1 VAHRW
6 LRIRVELV
14 AGHGDSLLP
23 APGRVMLV
31 PPTATFADFA
41 LGVDIAFGRWDVT
54 PSRSFRSAPA
64 GRHERR
70 RATQG
75 PGEIALQSLVRDGV
89 SRGSTFEYLFDDD
102 EKWLHECL
110 VEGFVPRSET
120 QGRPQV
126 TLPVLGWGAIPDQFG
141 RMAHPDE
148 SLDTGGETGAETG
161 AETGPDAVEGETAAE
176 VVRPTGRRRR
186 RAAPARVDIQA
197 VRAARAGNDAA
208 ALLDAVQ
215 GRDVAPVLQQVG
227 DALARAYRSSGPG
240 AQDSLRPTI
249 TLVVEL
255 LEQRQW
261 EGDDVLSEEL
271 TALLDGSERRG
282 RTLTVDIEELAE
294 VMANGGDD
302 PGGYLHLDTGEVVH
316 AFLHHGIDDFA
327 DDAPDAEVD
336 NLWIY
341 VDHDDSA
348 VWADMAA
355 FAQAAPEGMSGILS
369 VAIKGKGAFTRFSRT
384 VDDLDLWNDW
394 QAFADDRAFGRARVL
409 LRAQGIRPV

>member
-1 VAHRW
+1 MGRVAHRW

-14 AGHGDSLLP
+14 AGHGDSLVP

-41 LGVDIAFGRWDVT
+41 LGVDVAFGRWDVT
-54 PSRSFRSAPA
+54 PSRSFRRAPA

-70 RATQG
+70 RPERG
-75 PGEIALQSLVRDGV
+75 PGEISLQSLVRDGV
-89 SRGSTFEYLFDDD
+89 SRGSSFEYLFDDD

-110 VEGFVPRSET
+110 VEGFVSRSET
-120 QGRPQV
+120 QGRSQV
-126 TLPVLGWGAIPDQFG
+126 TLPVLGWGSVPDQFG
-141 RMAHPDE
+141 RTAHPE
-148 SLDTGGETGAETG
+148 EH
-161 AETGPDAVEGETAAE
+161 VETADEEGDRADIE
-176 VVRPTGRRRR
+176 VARPAGRRHR

-197 VRAARAGNDAA
+197 VRTARAGNDAA
-208 ALLDAVQ
+208 ELLASVQ
-215 GRDVAPVLQQVG
+215 GRDLAPVLQQVG
-227 DALARAYRSSGPG
+227 DALARAYRSSEPE

-271 TALLDGSERRG
+271 TALLDGSERRW

-294 VMANGGDD
+294 VMANGGED

-316 AFLHHGIDDFA
+316 AFLHHGFDDFTGDEA
-327 DDAPDAEVD
+327 DAEVD

-341 VDHDDSA
+341 VDHDDGA
-348 VWADMAA
+348 AWADMAA
-355 FAQAAPEGMSGILS
+355 FAQAAPDGLSGILS
-369 VAIKGKGAFTRFSRT
+369 VAIKGKGAFARFSRT
-384 VDDLDLWNDW
+384 VDELDLWNDW
-394 QAFADDRAFGRARVL
+394 QVFADDRAFGRARAL